1 MPRVRNAAVI
11 AFAAVLLG
19 GCGAPADP
27 GTTAEQFRE
36 ALADDDGQTAC
47 QLLAPSTIEEIEST
61 EDRPCAEVLPGLGLP
76 TSGNLVGA
84 ETYGRNGQAIFDDD
98 VLFLT
103 ESGQRW
109 LVTAAG
115 CTSRGERPY
124 DCDVKG
130 S

>member
-1 MPRVRNAAVI
+1 M
-11 AFAAVLLG
+11 FACVMLG

-27 GTTAEQFRE
+27 GATAEQFRE
-36 ALADDDGQTAC
+36 ALANDDGQAAC
-47 QLLAPSTIEEIEST
+47 QLLAPSTVEEIELT
-61 EDRPCAEVLPGLGLP
+61 EGMPCDEALPGLGLP
-76 TSGNLVGA
+76 ASGGFDSA
-84 ETYGRNGQAIFDDD
+84 ETYGRNAQAVFDDD

-115 CTSRGERPY
+115 CTPRGERPY

>member
-1 MPRVRNAAVI
+1 MTN
-11 AFAAVLLG
+11 G
-19 GCGAPADP
+19 
-27 GTTAEQFRE
+27 
-36 ALADDDGQTAC
+36 DGHLAC
-47 QLLAPSTIEEIEST
+47 QLLAPTTIEEIEST
-61 EDRPCAEVLPGLGLP
+61 QGVPCAEALPGLPLP

-84 ETYGRNGQAIFDDD
+84 EAFGRNGQAVFDDD

-115 CTSRGERPY
+115 CTPRGERPY
-124 DCDVKG
+124 DCEVKG